1 MSKLIFIFL
10 LIIGVYYRGTSAD
23 LTDRLEANLAA
34 ERAKVIKEVA
44 DIKTRRRVYD
54 VHYALYIT
62 SNRGVGKFIRT
73 HFPPYEYH
81 EGDEREPQV
90 YKYLGY
96 ISVAWINVLYIMILN
111 IYKYHDLYYPNE
123 PLFSRTRYEL
133 LQRLNMLESTP
144 RSMLP
149 EYDENLTLD
158 MAVLKDDGMGFISDA
173 KDPYV
178 NLMSEMEKFKDVITS
193 EAKKLLVYVKSRVP
207 PLTSRHLDWI
217 LGDFALNGNIQVLIK
232 NLVRLITKA
241 EMDEMIKSLANSFGR
256 ISSSDTSLE
265 YLILRNDYN
274 EVLNRAEK
282 YAKARETVALDISD
296 HDATS
301 ALVYD
306 IAALIRSMDLMLFG
320 DFASERGKALDIE
333 IKQKRE
339 TGYVEISDCLL
350 KKHQLKHM
358 TELDAF
364 LVDDQE
370 PHHQQN
376 GIECVGNAPSAES
389 ITASDA
395 DISDYH
401 AAQRDLVTDNIM
413 HQPVGGIDPPNRG
426 STHAG
431 RLDGPGSLGLGNPG
445 GSRSDRDS
453 TGSSSRIGI

>member
-1 MSKLIFIFL
+1 MFL

-23 LTDRLEANLAA
+23 LTDRLEADLAA
-34 ERAKVIKEVA
+34 ERAKVIKEVE
-44 DIKTRRRVYD
+44 DIKTHRRVYD

-62 SNRGVGKFIRT
+62 SGLGVSKFIRS
-73 HFPPYEYH
+73 HFPDYENH
-81 EGDEREPQV
+81 EGDEEVSQV
-90 YKYLGY
+90 SKC
-96 ISVAWINVLYIMILN
+96 A
-111 IYKYHDLYYPNE
+111 

-133 LQRLNMLESTP
+133 LQRLNVLESTP
-144 RSMLP
+144 GSLLP
-149 EYDENLTLD
+149 EYDEHLTLE
-158 MAVLKDDGMGFISDA
+158 MAALKDDGMGFISDA
-173 KDPYV
+173 NDPYV
-178 NLMSEMEKFKDVITS
+178 NLMSEMEKVKDVITS

-207 PLTSRHLDWI
+207 PLTSCYLDWV
-217 LGDFALNGNIQVLIK
+217 LGGLALIGDMQILIK
-232 NLVRLITKA
+232 DLVSLITKA

-274 EVLNRAEK
+274 ELLNRAEK
-282 YAKARETVALDISD
+282 YAKAGETVALDISD